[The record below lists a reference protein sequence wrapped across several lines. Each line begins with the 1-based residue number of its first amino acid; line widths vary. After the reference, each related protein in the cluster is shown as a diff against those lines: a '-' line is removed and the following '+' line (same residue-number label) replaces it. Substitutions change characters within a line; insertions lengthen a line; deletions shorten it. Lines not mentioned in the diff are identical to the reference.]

1 MTFGNSWLLLWWMTE
16 ADQRCSAKIGV
27 LKKMK
32 YSQVFSCEICQIF
45 KNSYFEEHLQMA
57 VSRMKKLRS
66 WGRFN
71 NYVTLKL
78 PFLTHLPP
86 PSRFVTFVHENTLA
100 FTFVHEN
107 TLALLHGQHKHPPP
121 PNNNNNNNNTKK
133 AISLKSKTCHYCQ
146 SVVQTGSIP
155 SKTGVHICNLY
166 FSYTKILHWNFFLPW
181 RHGI

>member
-1 MTFGNSWLLLWWMTE
+1 MTE
-16 ADQRCSAKIGV
+16 AAQRCSAKIGV
-27 LKKMK
+27 LKKMQ

-86 PSRFVTFVHENTLA
+86 HLPSRFVTRLFTRTL
-100 FTFVHEN
+100 FRYVTP
-107 TLALLHGQHKHPPP
+107 QHKHSAPSLSPHL
-121 PNNNNNNNNTKK
+121 PNKK
-133 AISLKSKTCHYCQ
+133 R
-146 SVVQTGSIP
+146 
-155 SKTGVHICNLY
+155 
-166 FSYTKILHWNFFLPW
+166 NF
-181 RHGI
+181 RI

>member
-27 LKKMK
+27 LKKMQ

-66 WGRFN
+66 WGRFD

-78 PFLTHLPP
+78 PFLTQLPPSTYHHVLSRVCSREPSFVTSPLSINTPPP
-86 PSRFVTFVHENTLA
+86 PSPPTFPIKNEILG
-100 FTFVHEN
+100 F
-107 TLALLHGQHKHPPP
+107 
-121 PNNNNNNNNTKK
+121 KK
-133 AISLKSKTCHYCQ
+133 DRSRSKEIS
-146 SVVQTGSIP
+146 
-155 SKTGVHICNLY
+155 
-166 FSYTKILHWNFFLPW
+166 KISTSQK
-181 RHGI
+181 R